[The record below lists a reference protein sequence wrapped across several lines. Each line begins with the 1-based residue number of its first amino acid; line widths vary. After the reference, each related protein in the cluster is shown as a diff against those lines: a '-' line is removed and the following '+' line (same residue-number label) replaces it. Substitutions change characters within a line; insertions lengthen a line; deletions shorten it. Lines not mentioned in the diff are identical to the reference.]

1 MEENVEMQTPM
12 LLIRIPRTYSED
24 MGSLFLYEATR
35 GFWRVNQAKVDDE
48 DERGTTLG
56 ETKTAE
62 VSKSEKSAKKESEA
76 VPTFKPLPKDFEKLH
91 EKYGKKPPYFGHGRT
106 IRGGMEALFKK
117 EFRTPVTEEMAK
129 VDPTKQR
136 LTLFGGSLQFGD
148 EFEIPDEKWEVV
160 KKLDEVAEEIAS
172 LRDKLDPRY
181 CELAQEEGQKLAD
194 RLTLLVL
201 RSEFR
206 PETADKVFA
215 LYEERKK
222 TKNGT
227 EAKFQEGSFVCRAYR
242 QRRYRKP

>member
-12 LLIRIPRTYSED
+12 LLIRILRTYSED

-76 VPTFKPLPKDFEKLH
+76 VKTDAKSILTFKPLPKGFEKLH
-91 EKYGKKPPYFGHGRT
+91 EKYGKKSPYFGRGRT

-148 EFEIPDEKWEVV
+148 EFEISDEKWEVV

-181 CELAQEEGQKLAD
+181 CELAQEEGAETCRQAD
-194 RLTLLVL
+194 ASRTSV
-201 RSEFR
+201 
-206 PETADKVFA
+206 
-215 LYEERKK
+215 
-222 TKNGT
+222 
-227 EAKFQEGSFVCRAYR
+227 
-242 QRRYRKP
+242 